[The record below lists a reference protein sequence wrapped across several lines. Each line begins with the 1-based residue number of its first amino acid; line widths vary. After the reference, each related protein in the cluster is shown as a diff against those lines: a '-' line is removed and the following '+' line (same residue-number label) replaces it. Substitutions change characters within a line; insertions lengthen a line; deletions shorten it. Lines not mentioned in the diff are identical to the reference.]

1 MSRIR
6 ILTLVLMLSLVGNAF
21 AIGLGLTLS
30 SRQPAVIRLIE
41 PVPAELAER
50 VAGML
55 PAPAAEALRARLAAL
70 DGTIAAHRARYRQA
84 LVETAAVLAAEAVD
98 IEALSQTITAA
109 RVERA
114 AIGDQLTQVFA
125 ETAAILPLETRR
137 RLVERFLAQP

>member
-1 MSRIR
+1 M
-6 ILTLVLMLSLVGNAF
+6 
-21 AIGLGLTLS
+21 
-30 SRQPAVIRLIE
+30 
-41 PVPAELAER
+41 
-50 VAGML
+50 
-55 PAPAAEALRARLAAL
+55 
-70 DGTIAAHRARYRQA
+70 
-84 LVETAAVLAAEAVD
+84 LAAEAVD